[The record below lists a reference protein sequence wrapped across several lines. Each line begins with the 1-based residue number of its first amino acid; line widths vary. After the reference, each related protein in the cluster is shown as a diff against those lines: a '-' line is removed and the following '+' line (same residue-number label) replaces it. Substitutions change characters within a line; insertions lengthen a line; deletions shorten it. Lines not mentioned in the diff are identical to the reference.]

1 MKLSIIIPSK
11 NEEKYI
17 VGVIHSILNSN
28 IRNSYEIIVSDIS
41 TDNTREIIKLI
52 DPNIKIVDGGLTPY
66 GRNMGASN
74 AKGEYLLFI
83 DSDITFFNPNL
94 IDNVVNVL
102 DEGNDLVTCKLR
114 CRGNNRRKINL
125 IYRLNNIIQKLSK
138 LDKKPFSTG
147 SFMGI
152 RKEVFNRLGGFNEE
166 VMHCEDYLLSKK
178 VDHTKFKVLNEYVY
192 TDDRRFQKMGIL
204 GMVKYFIK
212 NIKNRNND
220 QYFKEDIGYWL

>member
-17 VGVIHSILNSN
+17 GGAIDSILKSN
-28 IRNSYEIIVSDIS
+28 IKNPYEIIVSDNS

-52 DPNIKIVDGGLTPY
+52 DTNIKIVDGGPTSFA
-66 GRNMGASN
+66 RNVGALN

-83 DSDITFFNPNL
+83 DSDITFFDTHI
-94 IDNVVNVL
+94 IDSVINVL

-114 CRGNNRRKINL
+114 CRGDNRRKINL

-152 RKEVFNRLGGFNEE
+152 RKEVFNQLGGFNEE
-166 VMHCEDYLLSKK
+166 VMHCEDYLLSKRIN
-178 VDHTKFKVLNEYVY
+178 HNKFKVLNKYVY

-204 GMVKYFIK
+204 SMVKYFIK

-220 QYFKEDIGYWL
+220 DFFKEDIGYWL